1 MLSVR
6 TLVNSR
12 LSQRLRKDEDAPY
25 SENEKSKDFL
35 NMTSTRNG
43 TPAKFPTL
51 NVDSLGEPSTADDL
65 ERNAQN
71 AIISTIELKAY
82 TTTSLTDARNI
93 MDKAGDVMLSMGYS
107 LIYGPEDISSGDKN
121 IMVARFRR
129 TVGAGDIETMKQ
141 GA

>member
-6 TLVNSR
+6 TIVNSR
-12 LSQRLRKDEDAPY
+12 LSQRLRKDADAPY
-25 SENEKSKDFL
+25 TEDTL

-65 ERNAQN
+65 EHKSQN

-82 TTTSLTDARNI
+82 SNKSLIEARNI
-93 MDKAGDVMLSMGYS
+93 LDKAGDVMISMGYS
-107 LIYGPEDISSGDKN
+107 LIYGPEDISDTYKV
-121 IMVARFRR
+121 MVARFRR
-129 TVGAGDIETMKQ
+129 IVGGGDIK
-141 GA
+141 GL

>member
-6 TLVNSR
+6 TKVNSI
-12 LSQRLRKDEDAPY
+12 LSQKLRKDADAPY
-25 SENEKSKDFL
+25 SANTL

-65 ERNAQN
+65 EHKRQN

-82 TTTSLTDARNI
+82 TTTTLTDARTL
-93 MDKAGDVMLSMGYS
+93 MDKAGEVMLSMGYS
-107 LIYGPEDISSGDKN
+107 LIYGPEDISTGS
-121 IMVARFRR
+121 IYTMVARFRR
-129 TVGAGDIETMKQ
+129 TFGAGDIENM
-141 GA
+141 

>member
-25 SENEKSKDFL
+25 SVSTL

-51 NVDSLGEPSTADDL
+51 NVDSLGEPSVGDDL
-65 ERNAQN
+65 EHKTQN

-82 TTTSLTDARNI
+82 TNTSLTDARNL
-93 MDKAGDVMLSMGYS
+93 MDKAGDVMLSMGYT
-107 LIYGPEDISSGDKN
+107 LIYGPEDISTGNIN

-129 TVGAGDIETMKQ
+129 LFGTGDIENM
-141 GA
+141 

>member
-6 TLVNSR
+6 TKVNSI
-12 LSQRLRKDEDAPY
+12 LSQKLRKDEDAPY
-25 SENEKSKDFL
+25 SVKTL

-65 ERNAQN
+65 EHKKQN

-82 TTTSLTDARNI
+82 TNTSLTDARNI
-93 MDKAGDVMLSMGYS
+93 LDKAGDVMYQIGYDHV
-107 LIYGPEDISSGDKN
+107 YGPEDISSGDKG

-129 TVGAGDIETMKQ
+129 TFGAGDIETM
-141 GA
+141 

>member
-12 LSQRLRKDEDAPY
+12 LSQRLRKDADAPY
-25 SENEKSKDFL
+25 STSTL
-35 NMTSTRNG
+35 NMSSTRNG

-65 ERNAQN
+65 EHKTQN

-82 TTTSLTDARNI
+82 TTTTLTDARTL

-107 LIYGPEDISSGDKN
+107 LIYGPEDISTGS
-121 IMVARFRR
+121 IYTIVSRFRR
-129 TVGAGDIETMKQ
+129 TVGSGDIEHV
-141 GA
+141 

>member
-6 TLVNSR
+6 TKVNSI
-12 LSQRLRKDEDAPY
+12 LSQKLRKDADAPY
-25 SENEKSKDFL
+25 SVKTL

-51 NVDSLGEPSTADDL
+51 NVDSLGEPSTADDM
-65 ERNAQN
+65 EHKTQN

-82 TTTSLTDARNI
+82 ANTSLTDARTL

-107 LIYGPEDISSGDKN
+107 LIYGPEDISTGS
-121 IMVARFRR
+121 IYTMVARFRR
-129 TVGAGDIETMKQ
+129 TVGAGDIEHM
-141 GA
+141 

>member
-12 LSQRLRKDEDAPY
+12 LSQRLRKDADAPY
-25 SENEKSKDFL
+25 STDEKSKNYL

-51 NVDSLGEPSTADDL
+51 NVDSLGEPSTADDM
-65 ERNAQN
+65 EHKTQN

-82 TTTSLTDARNI
+82 TNTSLADARNI
-93 MDKAGDVMLSMGYS
+93 LDKAGDVMLSMGYS
-107 LIYGPEDISSGDKN
+107 LIYGPEDISTGS
-121 IMVARFRR
+121 IYTMVARFRR
-129 TVGAGDIETMKQ
+129 TFGAGDIETM
-141 GA
+141 

>member
-25 SENEKSKDFL
+25 SVSTL

-51 NVDSLGEPSTADDL
+51 NVDSLGEPSTADDT
-65 ERNAQN
+65 ERVQN

-82 TTTSLTDARNI
+82 TTTTLADARNL
-93 MDKAGDVMLSMGYS
+93 MDKAGNVMLSMGYS
-107 LIYGPEDISSGDKN
+107 LIYGPEDISSGSIF

-129 TVGAGDIETMKQ
+129 TVGTGDIENI
-141 GA
+141 

>member
-12 LSQRLRKDEDAPY
+12 LSQRLRKDADAPY
-25 SENEKSKDFL
+25 SVKTL

-65 ERNAQN
+65 EHKTQN
-71 AIISTIELKAY
+71 AIISTIEMKAY
-82 TTTSLTDARNI
+82 TNTSLQDARI
-93 MDKAGDVMLSMGYS
+93 LMDKAGDVMISMGYS
-107 LIYGPEDISSGDKN
+107 LIYGPEDISSGDIG

-129 TVGAGDIETMKQ
+129 TFGAGDIETM
-141 GA
+141 

>member
-12 LSQRLRKDEDAPY
+12 LSQRLRKDENAPY
-25 SENEKSKDFL
+25 SVSTL
-35 NMTSTRNG
+35 NMTSTRNS

-65 ERNAQN
+65 EHIKQN

-82 TTTSLTDARNI
+82 TTTTLADARNLI
-93 MDKAGDVMLSMGYS
+93 DKAGDVMLSMGYS
-107 LIYGPEDISSGDKN
+107 LIYGPEDISSGSIF

-129 TVGAGDIETMKQ
+129 VVGAGDIEHM
-141 GA
+141 

>member
-12 LSQRLRKDEDAPY
+12 LSQKLKKDEGAPY
-25 SENEKSKDFL
+25 PAL

-51 NVDSLGEPSTADDL
+51 NVDSLGEPSTADSL
-65 ERNAQN
+65 KRNKQS

-82 TTTSLTDARNI
+82 SNKTLAEARNI
-93 MDKAGDVMLSMGYS
+93 MDKAGDVMISMGYS
-107 LIYGPEDISSGDKN
+107 LIYGPEDISSGDKH

-129 TVGAGDIETMKQ
+129 TVGGGDIKNL
-141 GA
+141 

>member
-12 LSQRLRKDEDAPY
+12 LSQRLRKDADAPY
-25 SENEKSKDFL
+25 SVKTL

-65 ERNAQN
+65 EHKKQN

-82 TTTSLTDARNI
+82 TNTSLTDARNI
-93 MDKAGDVMLSMGYS
+93 LDKAGDVMYQMGYDP
-107 LIYGPEDISSGDKN
+107 IYGPEDISAGEIN

-129 TVGAGDIETMKQ
+129 TFGAGDIETM
-141 GA
+141 

>member
-6 TLVNSR
+6 TKVNSI
-12 LSQRLRKDEDAPY
+12 LSQKLRKDEDAPY
-25 SENEKSKDFL
+25 STSTL
-35 NMTSTRNG
+35 NMSSTRNG

-65 ERNAQN
+65 EHKTQN

-82 TTTSLTDARNI
+82 TTTTLTDARTL
-93 MDKAGDVMLSMGYS
+93 MDKAGDVMLSMGYA
-107 LIYGPEDISSGDKN
+107 LIYGPEDISTGSIN

-129 TVGAGDIETMKQ
+129 TVGAGDIETM
-141 GA
+141 

>member
-1 MLSVR
+1 MAKMLSVR

-12 LSQRLRKDEDAPY
+12 LSQRLRKDEAAPY
-25 SENEKSKDFL
+25 STSTL

-65 ERNAQN
+65 EHKTQN

-82 TTTSLTDARNI
+82 TNTSLTDASNI
-93 MDKAGDVMLSMGYS
+93 LNKAGDVMYQMRY
-107 LIYGPEDISSGDKN
+107 YHVFGPEDIS
-121 IMVARFRR
+121 A
-129 TVGAGDIETMKQ
+129 
-141 GA
+141 